1 LPFPQSCD
9 YPTVLEKTC
18 ATPLALV
25 WVLLCGST
33 HHRLDPECPENLQI
47 FLQLVLALL
56 TILTIDRATDD
67 LQMGCTEHVFALVE
81 FVRAESQFVLFS
93 SVTDVM

>member
-1 LPFPQSCD
+1 M
-9 YPTVLEKTC
+9 VLEKPC

-25 WVLLCGST
+25 GVLLNASI

-47 FLQLVLALL
+47 LLQLVLVLL
-56 TILTIDRATDD
+56 PILMIDRATDD

-81 FVRAESQFVLFS
+81 YIRAESHCLLFS
-93 SVTDVM
+93 SVTDVL